1 MSTKSKYGIGYKVS
15 GVYKITNK
23 ITGDF
28 YIGSSVKVVNR
39 LSNHF
44 NRECRKFPD
53 KPFYRDIIKYGFDN
67 FQIELL
73 EECPR
78 DQLIERELHYYN
90 ELKPTYNVISPIE
103 NNFKSPELR
112 ELAIIGTKKNHKL
125 KEKYDCDEYR
135 SYFRTMH
142 IDRMKPVEMLLD
154 EVVIK
159 EFISIRDAARWCDEN
174 TSYKGKSKASK
185 IKEVCDGTRKS
196 AFGYSWRYKKV

>member
-1 MSTKSKYGIGYKVS
+1 MGTKSKYGIGYKVS

-53 KPFYRDIIKYGFDN
+53 KPFYRDIIKYGFEN
-67 FQIELL
+67 FKVELL
-73 EECPR
+73 EECEKNE
-78 DQLIERELHYYN
+78 LIERELYYYN
-90 ELKPTYNVISPIE
+90 KLKPTYNVISPVE

-112 ELAIIGTKKNHKL
+112 KLATMGTIKHHKL
-125 KEKYDCDEYR
+125 KEKFNCDEYR

-142 IDRMKPVEMLLD
+142 TNRMKPVEMLLD
-154 EVVIK
+154 GIVIK
-159 EFISIRDAARWCDEN
+159 DFISIRDAARWCDNN
-174 TSYKGKSKASK
+174 TNYKAKNKASK
-185 IKEVCDGTRKS
+185 IKDVCDDNRKT
-196 AFGYSWRYKKV
+196 AYGYSWRYKKV